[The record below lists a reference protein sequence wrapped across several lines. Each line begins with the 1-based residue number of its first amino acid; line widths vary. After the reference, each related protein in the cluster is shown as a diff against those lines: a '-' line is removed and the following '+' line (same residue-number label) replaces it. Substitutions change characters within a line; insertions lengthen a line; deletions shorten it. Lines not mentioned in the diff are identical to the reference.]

1 MRDEE
6 FTKHFTTNE
15 AIAELGAVGVDV
27 YIGGLRQSATAVED
41 KLQAYIK
48 NELNVNYPNRL
59 FREVAKGKKREDDDT
74 LNGAVT
80 IFRTF
85 LSVFEIVDDSADW
98 GDADRRAKNKSYPK
112 SVRFVN
118 AEGEETTVFI
128 QA

>member
-6 FTKHFTTNE
+6 LTQHFTRGE

-27 YIGGLRQSATAVED
+27 YTGRLRQGATAVED

-48 NELNVNYPNRL
+48 NELHVKYPNRL
-59 FREVAKGKKREDDDT
+59 FRDVAKGIKREDDDT

-85 LSVFEIVDDSADW
+85 LSIFEIVDDSADW
-98 GDADRRAKNKSYPK
+98 GDDDREDKSYPV

-118 AEGEETTVFI
+118 AKREETTVFI

>member
-6 FTKHFTTNE
+6 FTVHFTRNE
-15 AIAELGAVGVDV
+15 AIAELGAVGVEV
-27 YIGGLRQSATAVED
+27 YTGRLRQGATAVED
-41 KLQAYIK
+41 KLQEYLK
-48 NELNVNYPNRL
+48 NELHVNYPHRL
-59 FREVAKGKKREDDDT
+59 FREVAKGIKREDDDT

-85 LSVFEIVDDSADW
+85 LSIFEIVDDSADW
-98 GDADRRAKNKSYPK
+98 GDDDREDKSYPV

-118 AEGEETTVFI
+118 AKREETTVFI

>member
-6 FTKHFTTNE
+6 FTQHFTRGE
-15 AIAELGAVGVDV
+15 AIAELGAVGVEV
-27 YIGGLRQSATAVED
+27 YIGRLRQGATAVED

-48 NELNVNYPNRL
+48 NELKVNYPNRL
-59 FREVAKGKKREDDDT
+59 FREVAKGIKREDDDT

-98 GDADRRAKNKSYPK
+98 GDDDRKDKSYPK

>member
-6 FTKHFTTNE
+6 LTVHFTRNE
-15 AIAELGAVGVDV
+15 AIAELGAVGVEV
-27 YIGGLRQSATAVED
+27 YTGRLRQGATAVED

-48 NELNVNYPNRL
+48 NELHVKYPNRL
-59 FREVAKGKKREDDDT
+59 FREVAKGMKREDDDT

-85 LSVFEIVDDSADW
+85 LSIFEIVDDSADW
-98 GDADRRAKNKSYPK
+98 GDDDREDKSYPV

-118 AEGEETTVFI
+118 AKREETTVFI

>member
-6 FTKHFTTNE
+6 FTKHFTRNE
-15 AIAELGAVGVDV
+15 AIAELGAVGVEV
-27 YIGGLRQSATAVED
+27 YTGRLRQGATAVED

-48 NELNVNYPNRL
+48 TELKVKYPNRL
-59 FREVAKGKKREDDDT
+59 FREVAKGIKREDDDT

-85 LSVFEIVDDSADW
+85 LSIFEIVDDSADW
-98 GDADRRAKNKSYPK
+98 GDDDREDKSYPV

-118 AEGEETTVFI
+118 AKREETTVFI